1 MNRTNLFGWV
11 ALVCPF
17 EQWVL
22 AIQVRRL
29 FNNKVLLG
37 LDVERTH
44 TLLAKSFH
52 WSFILLYVYGIF
64 KQVNNLE
71 DLEDTNLL
79 LFEIVFATVFLV
91 IVILRYSYMS
101 RFKTFLG
108 SQEPVHIVHYY
119 FARTVHKAMYA
130 CFILL
135 PLTGLVIAGL
145 YNQGYTVN
153 ATPDEEQTVIDLV
166 LDLHGAVANLSYMLI
181 LLHIAA
187 AIYSRIKGE
196 GVWSSMVPILKE
208 DKPTKNKI
216 VNKMALL
223 EGQFYDKVQAL
234 LTRKKK

>member
-1 MNRTNLFGWV
+1 M
-11 ALVCPF
+11 
-17 EQWVL
+17 
-22 AIQVRRL
+22 
-29 FNNKVLLG
+29 
-37 LDVERTH
+37 
-44 TLLAKSFH
+44 
-52 WSFILLYVYGIF
+52 
-64 KQVNNLE
+64 
-71 DLEDTNLL
+71 
-79 LFEIVFATVFLV
+79 
-91 IVILRYSYMS
+91 
-101 RFKTFLG
+101 
-108 SQEPVHIVHYY
+108 
-119 FARTVHKAMYA
+119 
-130 CFILL
+130 
-135 PLTGLVIAGL
+135 IAGL

-181 LLHIAA
+181 FLHIAA